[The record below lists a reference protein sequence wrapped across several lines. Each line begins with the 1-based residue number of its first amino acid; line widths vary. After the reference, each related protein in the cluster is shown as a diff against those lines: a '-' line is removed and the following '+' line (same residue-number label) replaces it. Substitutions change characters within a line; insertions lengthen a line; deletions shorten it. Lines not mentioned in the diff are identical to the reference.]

1 MNSKRSD
8 NLAAEHLAFLS
19 GGGEM
24 GERMRAFDWASTPLG
39 APGRWPQSLRSAV
52 SMMLPSKAQIICFWG
67 PDFTTLYNDGYR
79 PVFGGKHPR
88 GTHNALV
95 ALGDGTYLEIIAV
108 QLGAKAPE
116 EYAGL
121 RQIHALTPI
130 GWAVSSGDS
139 AQLRSRLESA
149 GLAVTEPSAGSRT
162 TPAGATLSWQT
173 FGLKDNFEEAPFFIV
188 WSAQTPHPSTTS
200 PQGCT
205 LQQWRVAGAH
215 QKALEHLRDVL
226 DLRVDVANAAA
237 TKLQLSLSCPKG
249 RVEFE

>member
-1 MNSKRSD
+1 MR
-8 NLAAEHLAFLS
+8 LAAGFAMILS
-19 GGGEM
+19 TCLQAG
-24 GERMRAFDWASTPLG
+24 AATPPARIDHVMLG
-39 APGRWPQSLRSAV
+39 IDDLDRGVQLFEQQTGV
-52 SMMLPSKAQIICFWG
+52 
-67 PDFTTLYNDGYR
+67 R